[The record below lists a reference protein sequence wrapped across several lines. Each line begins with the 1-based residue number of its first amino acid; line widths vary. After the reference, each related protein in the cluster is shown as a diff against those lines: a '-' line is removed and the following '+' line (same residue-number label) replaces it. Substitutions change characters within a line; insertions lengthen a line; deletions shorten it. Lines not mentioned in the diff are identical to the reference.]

1 MVIGPKLDILRD
13 LETQASTD
21 MIQGIYLGKDDPEI
35 IALMQQAELLSSL
48 ALEVNIENTQQTTN
62 NSCRKSLHEFLYQS
76 IDIVMIKLRITDM
89 DFHN

>member
-1 MVIGPKLDILRD
+1 MYILLR
-13 LETQASTD
+13 TFAASTD

-62 NSCRKSLHEFLYQS
+62 DFRKVRKFAPHYYA
-76 IDIVMIKLRITDM
+76 K
-89 DFHN
+89 